1 MKKSYKITDAD
12 FARMKKVHN
21 KKSYNDNSFHFYLS
35 FNMRVFIALL
45 IVIELGIISYQ
56 CFLKG
61 DTFDR
66 SVILEYDKSSEA
78 KYDYM
83 FDLNGTLNGINTDF
97 YYNYNLDEEV
107 NYKYTKDLTGKLIV
121 YSSLDNSILN
131 SVDYVLTEGVSNEE
145 KSNKLEIVQNYLLD
159 YNVYKQVMEATKLQ
173 YNVDVYAVLDLNM
186 NVDISYKY
194 ENFSKET
201 NLVDVVNAQVV
212 FRDNISFENEPMKYS
227 NAYIEHKEPD
237 TREKLLAYFGTIFM
251 IIDVVF
257 LLSVI
262 NFIVKTLPKKSRY
275 TILRDGLLADYGKII
290 VNSKRMPKLDGLN
303 VIDCYSFHELL
314 DAQKLLEKPILY
326 YEIVR
331 GSKCVFIIL
340 DDNDVYKFVLKKCDV
355 EY

>member
-1 MKKSYKITDAD
+1 MKKQYKITYAD

-21 KKSYNDNSFHFYLS
+21 KKKYNDNSFHFYLS
-35 FNMRVFIALL
+35 FNARIFIALL
-45 IVIELGIISYQ
+45 IIIELGIISYQ
-56 CFLKG
+56 CFMKG

-66 SVILEYDKSSEA
+66 SIILEYDKSSEA
-78 KYDYM
+78 TYDYM
-83 FDLNGTLNGINTDF
+83 FGLDGTLNGINTDF
-97 YYNYNLDEEV
+97 YYNYELEKVVDYDYSRNL
-107 NYKYTKDLTGKLIV
+107 NGKLVV
-121 YSSLDNSILN
+121 YSALDNSVLN
-131 SVDYVLTEGVSNEE
+131 EVDYVLVEKVINEE

-159 YNVYKQVMEATKLQ
+159 HNIYRQVMEDTRAIN
-173 YNVDVYAVLDLNM
+173 NVDVYAVLNLNM

-194 ENFSKET
+194 EKFNDVT
-201 NLVDVVNAQVV
+201 NVSDVVNAKVI
-212 FRDNISFENEPMKYS
+212 FRDNITFENESMKDN

-262 NFIVKTLPKKSRY
+262 NFIVKTLPKKSKY
-275 TILRDGLLADYGKII
+275 VILRDGLLADYGKVI
-290 VNSKRMPKLDGLN
+290 VNSKKMPKIDGLN

-326 YEIVR
+326 YEIVN

-340 DDNDVYKFVLKKCDV
+340 DDNDAYRFVLKKCDV